1 MFRLFLILPFLFFL
15 CWQGLKPTGGSLE
28 FEWLPSWLYFGT
40 YWTDVLLNAGG
51 FYLFTLLVL
60 PSFPRHPGRILAAL
74 FLLVA
79 FFELVQYLC
88 LPFRWATFHDV
99 IYGWTGV
106 SLAAL
111 TLHLMT
117 YGHFKIENQK
127 FPTSSTES

>member
-1 MFRLFLILPFLFFL
+1 VLRLFLILPALLLL

-28 FEWLPSWLYFGT
+28 FEWLPAWLYFGT

-60 PSFPRHPGRILAAL
+60 PSFPRSPGRILSAL

-111 TLHLMT
+111 TLHLFS
-117 YGHFKIENQK
+117 H
-127 FPTSSTES
+127 SSQNSHSEIS

>member
-1 MFRLFLILPFLFFL
+1 VFRLFLILPALLFL
-15 CWQGLKPTGGSLE
+15 CWAGLQPMPESGFRL
-28 FEWLPSWLYFGT
+28 WILPLAP

-60 PSFPRHPGRILAAL
+60 PSFPRHAGRILAAL

-88 LPFRWATFHDV
+88 LPFRWATVHDV